1 MDIRGARARMEKSRK
16 FLQGEMLKIR
26 GSRANPQ
33 LIEDIC
39 VRVYGSQLP
48 IKQLATV
55 TVVDP
60 TLITVQCWDKNNSEE
75 IRKAIEKSDL
85 NVNPS
90 IDGNIIRVPLPSLSE
105 ERREELVKMVK
116 QLVEEAKVATRRIRR
131 EYIDSLEA
139 DGVSEDEMT
148 RGKKEIQKLIDEFN
162 NAIEEIFDN
171 KQKELL
177 TI

>member
-1 MDIRGARARMEKSRK
+1 MDIREARARMEKSKK

-33 LIEDIC
+33 LIEDII
-39 VRVYGSQLP
+39 VSVYGSQLP

-75 IRKAIEKSDL
+75 ISKAIGETDL

-90 IDGNIIRVPLPSLSE
+90 IDGNVIRVPLPSLSK
-105 ERREELVKMVK
+105 ERREELVKMIK
-116 QLVEEAKVATRRIRR
+116 KLVEEAKVTIRRIRR
-131 EYIDSLEA
+131 EYIDSLEV
-139 DGVSEDEMT
+139 DGVSEDEMA
-148 RGKKEIQKLIDEFN
+148 RGKKEIQKLVDEFN
-162 NAIEEIFDN
+162 DGIEETFDN